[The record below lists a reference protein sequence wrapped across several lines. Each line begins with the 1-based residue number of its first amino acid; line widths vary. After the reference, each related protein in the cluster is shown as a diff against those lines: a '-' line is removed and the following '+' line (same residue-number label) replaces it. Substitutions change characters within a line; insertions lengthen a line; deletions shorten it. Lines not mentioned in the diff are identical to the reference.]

1 MKTMQVYYSDS
12 RVYHILKHEILKVNQ
27 MGLGHNR
34 TEHAPIRATL
44 YGSIMVLKAD
54 IFTFA

>member
-27 MGLGHNR
+27 TGLGHNR
-34 TEHAPIRATL
+34 TEHALIPPLCTDR
-44 YGSIMVLKAD
+44 
-54 IFTFA
+54 